1 MLTLPCLS
9 DRGRKVEHLQDNI
22 QGLSIKLTLEQI
34 KDIEGAPNSARSF
47 IVLPAHVRAD
57 VHLQMPRYSSQDSLT
72 T

>member
-9 DRGRKVEHLQDNI
+9 DRGRKVEHLHDNI

-34 KDIEGAPNSARSF
+34 KEIEGAPNSARSF
-47 IVLPAHVRAD
+47 IKLPAHVH
-57 VHLQMPRYSSQDSLT
+57 VHVRLQMPRCSSQDSLT